1 MEQDKQHGVSCEA
14 EDQKMG
20 LNMLRFIRVPSGCVS
35 DRMLTESLNMAEQ
48 RALQLKDRNII
59 LGFIVLLKVAS
70 VKGERSTQPCVASP
84 PGQDSGHK

>member
-1 MEQDKQHGVSCEA
+1 MEQDKQHGVSREA

-20 LNMLRFIRVPSGCVS
+20 LNISRFIRVPSGCVS

-48 RALQLKDRNII
+48 TLQFKDRNII

-70 VKGERSTQPCVASP
+70 V
-84 PGQDSGHK
+84 

>member
-48 RALQLKDRNII
+48 TLQFKDRNII

-70 VKGERSTQPCVASP
+70 V
-84 PGQDSGHK
+84 

>member
-1 MEQDKQHGVSCEA
+1 MEQDKQHGVSREA

-48 RALQLKDRNII
+48 TLQFKDRNII

-70 VKGERSTQPCVASP
+70 V
-84 PGQDSGHK
+84 

>member
-1 MEQDKQHGVSCEA
+1 MEQDKQHRVSCEA

-48 RALQLKDRNII
+48 TLQFKDRNII

-70 VKGERSTQPCVASP
+70 V
-84 PGQDSGHK
+84 